1 MVPSL
6 KDIRWIRALK
16 NLEHNLPPGGQYRHL
31 LNLFSSLYRT
41 NQFDAIFL
49 YWSSGC
55 SKEED
60 EEILKLLDSWI
71 IKDRPTVMIGDVNMN
86 FSEESKI
93 TEFFKDFKE
102 KKKEFTQLITKST
115 CDTGS
120 LLDHIYVNEALK
132 NLGITTQ
139 QRSAYYTDHDVITI
153 YIPK

>member
-6 KDIRWIRALK
+6 KEIRWIKASK
-16 NLEHNLPPGGQYRHL
+16 NLGHSLPPGDQYRHL
-31 LNLFSSLYRT
+31 LNLFSSFCRT

-49 YWSSGC
+49 CWSSGC
-55 SKEED
+55 SKDED
-60 EEILKLLDSWI
+60 EEILNLLDSWI
-71 IKDRPTVMIGDVNMN
+71 IKDRPSVIMGDVNMN

-93 TEFFKDFKE
+93 TKFFKDFKE
-102 KKKEFTQLITKST
+102 KKKEFTQPITKST

-132 NLGITTQ
+132 NLGVTTQ
-139 QRSAYYTDHDVITI
+139 QCSPYYTDHDVITI

>member
-1 MVPSL
+1 MPSF

-60 EEILKLLDSWI
+60 EEILNLLDSWI
-71 IKDRPTVMIGDVNMN
+71 IKDRPTVMMGDVNMN

-93 TEFFKDFKE
+93 TKFFKDFKD
-102 KKKEFTQLITKST
+102 KKKEFTQLITMST
-115 CDTGS
+115 
-120 LLDHIYVNEALK
+120 YVNEALK
-132 NLGITTQ
+132 NLGVTTQ
-139 QRSAYYTDHDVITI
+139 QFSAYYTDHDVIQCVTI
-153 YIPK
+153 EF